1 MSPVAVATVVAL
13 SLSAAT
19 CPWWATATSADRP
32 RAVARG
38 ARRSREALAAP
49 LDAVLLLDLVD
60 VAIAAGASVPGAL
73 AAVGEAIGGDQGE
86 ALTRGA
92 TGLLLGAPW
101 QSAWAGAAPP
111 LAAVVSVLEPSWTTG
126 SAPGPALRG
135 RADQLRRERRARARA
150 AAGALG
156 VHLVLPLGL
165 CFLPAFVLLGL
176 VPMILSLAGDLFG

>member
-1 MSPVAVATVVAL
+1 MSPVAVAMVVAV
-13 SLSAAT
+13 SVSAAT
-19 CPWWATATSADRP
+19 APWWWVSAGPVDRP
-32 RAVARG
+32 RAVARVV
-38 ARRSREALAAP
+38 RRSAP
-49 LDAVLLLDLVD
+49 PTPVDAVLLLDLID
-60 VAIAAGASVPGAL
+60 VAIAAGASVPRAL
-73 AAVGEAIGGDQGE
+73 AAVGEAVGGVQGD
-86 ALTRGA
+86 ALTAGA
-92 TGLLLGAPW
+92 TALLLGAPW

-111 LAAVVSVLEPSWTTG
+111 LAEAVSVLEPSWTTG

-135 RADQLRRERRARARA
+135 RAGQIRRDRRTRSRA